1 VRKIYFAI
9 MFISYMIYIAFRK
22 LRYTLVKPGLSEEQK
37 EAYLYDVVNNWSKAI
52 IKYSGL
58 KVEVIGK
65 ENLPK
70 ETCLYVANHQ
80 SQLDIPLIMANVT
93 SVTGA
98 IAKKEME
105 KWPIISGWMRE
116 FDCVFINRED
126 AREGLKSI
134 LLGVEHLKN
143 KRSML
148 IFPEGTR
155 SKGHEMKE
163 FKKGSMKLA
172 IKANVPVVP
181 ITVDGAFKGLEGKQ
195 EDLKVKIIF
204 HKPIHVNGLSKEE
217 QNNLA
222 QICEEIIS
230 SAL

>member
-1 VRKIYFAI
+1 MRKVYFAI
-9 MFISYMIYIAFRK
+9 MFFSYMIYIA
-22 LRYTLVKPGLSEEQK
+22 LRRFKYRLVKDRLSKEER
-37 EAYLYDVVNNWSKAI
+37 EEYLYDVINNWSKAI
-52 IKYSGL
+52 IRYSGL

-80 SQLDIPLIMANVT
+80 SQLDIPLVMASIDEVA
-93 SVTGA
+93 GA
-98 IAKKEME
+98 IAKKEIE
-105 KWPIISGWMRE
+105 NWPIVSGWMKE
-116 FDCVFINRED
+116 FNCVFINRED

-134 LLGVEHLKN
+134 LLGVQYLKD

-155 SKGHEMKE
+155 SKGHSINE

-181 ITVDGAFKGLEGKQ
+181 ITVDGAFKGLEGKP
-195 EDLKVKIIF
+195 EDLKAKIIF
-204 HKPIHVNGLSKEE
+204 HKPIYIDKLTKDE

-222 QICEEIIS
+222 KICENIIA